1 MVVAVREQVQVLF
14 LQGICMYVAIGEE
27 KLTIWEY
34 LLYMV
39 YMIPLSLS
47 SPLLSS
53 PLLSFFHSFEYMLGD
68 ILNPDWG

>member
-1 MVVAVREQVQVLF
+1 VVVAVREQVQVLF

-47 SPLLSS
+47 SPLLS
-53 PLLSFFHSFEYMLGD
+53 FFHSFEYMLGD

>member
-53 PLLSFFHSFEYMLGD
+53 PSSTLLN
-68 ILNPDWG
+68 ICWGIYLTLIGVK